1 VGGRW
6 GDDDVLTVAVT
17 ARAAHGAATDAVCVA
32 VARAFGLR
40 RRDVEVVSGERS
52 RTKLLDLE
60 IDGATGRARL
70 ARLLEQ

>member
-1 VGGRW
+1 
-6 GDDDVLTVAVT
+6 
-17 ARAAHGAATDAVCVA
+17 VCVA

-40 RRDVEVVSGERS
+40 RRDVAVVSGERS